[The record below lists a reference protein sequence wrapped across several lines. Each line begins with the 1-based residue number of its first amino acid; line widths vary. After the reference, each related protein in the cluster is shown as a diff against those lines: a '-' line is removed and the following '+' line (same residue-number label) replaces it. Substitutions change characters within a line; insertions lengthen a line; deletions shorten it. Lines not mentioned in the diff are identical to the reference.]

1 MISNWRRY
9 NPYLRYPAVALG
21 VTLLLLVPVAAQWLR
36 FQVSSE
42 TGVLLEGDQRNQA
55 SYERVKGILGDEVVV
70 AVNLR
75 CDDVFSSRGI
85 DAVRRVSEAF
95 ESQPGLLDVKSL
107 THSVRPVR
115 RGLTLEMVPMVSANP
130 DEAELERLRRFALEN
145 PLVRNVMVSP
155 DTRET
160 ILLNTYDRDLSDAS
174 KQAEFAA
181 EIETILEP
189 FRAEG
194 FGFDVLGFPLIEHE
208 LRETLRR
215 DVGRFVPAAVAVLL
229 IILGVTFRSVGI
241 MTLVLLNQLAVMAL
255 LPGMI
260 RLLGFELHVFSIM
273 LFPLLAG
280 IHLALLVH
288 LFGAWQAAHALGGDA
303 DQTMD
308 AALKEVL
315 KPSAFAALTTAIGLG
330 SLTFSEIAPVREF
343 GQLGAAGIGLVFF
356 MSFGPGLALIALI
369 SGRWP
374 RILGRAGQMRTRGQ
388 FGAALEGWVRR
399 RRRWI
404 LGTAGVAGLLS
415 LAGLTQTQTDVR
427 AVDFLNP
434 RSPTREAVERVDA
447 SYGGVNVVQI
457 EVDSGR
463 TNGVNRAEFLRYLDE
478 LQSYASAQPEVTA
491 VYSYAQLLAMLN
503 QIWEGDRPDSFRLP
517 TNPILLGT
525 FTLALRTYPLPFLAT
540 LMDTHSQTAYLI
552 VRSRDMPADRYLEML
567 ARILARANSM
577 RPPEVTVSAAQGIH
591 SVLEADRR
599 ILRSQLKSAGVT
611 LVLMGV
617 VLALLWRSA
626 RLAAVSLFINVL
638 PVAAVLAVAAVVG
651 VSLNSVTIMV
661 AAVCL
666 GIAVDDSVHFITHW
680 REERKGATAP
690 GQALRGTLEAKARPI
705 LCSSLVLIGVF
716 LIFGLSSFPPV
727 VDFGWMAAGSFMGA
741 LMSVLVGLPAILSG
755 VERGRGADSTD
766 RLMGR

>member
-1 MISNWRRY
+1 MTSRWCRH
-9 NPYLRYPAVALG
+9 NPYLRYPALALG
-21 VTLLLLVPVAAQWLR
+21 ITLLLLAPIAADWLK

-70 AVNLR
+70 AINLR
-75 CDDVFSSRGI
+75 CDDVFSAQGI

-115 RGLTLEMVPMVSANP
+115 RGLSLVMIPMVSDNP
-130 DEAELERLRRFALEN
+130 EPAELERLRRFALEN

-155 DTRET
+155 DTRQT
-160 ILLNTYDRDLSDAS
+160 ILLNMYDRDLSTSA
-174 KQAEFAA
+174 KQAAFAA
-181 EIETILEP
+181 EIEAILEP
-189 FRAEG
+189 FREEG
-194 FGFDVLGFPLIEHE
+194 LEFDVLGFPLIEHE

-215 DVGRFVPAAVAVLL
+215 DMGWFVPAAVVVLL
-229 IILGVTFRSVGI
+229 IILAVTFRAPGI
-241 MTLVLLNQLAVMAL
+241 MALVLLNQLAVMAL

-260 RLLGFELHVFSIM
+260 RLLGYELHVFSIM
-273 LFPLLAG
+273 LIPLLAG

-288 LFGAWQAAHALGGDA
+288 LFSAWQTARGAGQDPNATMHLALR
-303 DQTMD
+303 
-308 AALKEVL
+308 EVF

-330 SLTFSEIAPVREF
+330 SLTFGEVAPVREF
-343 GQLGAAGIGLVFF
+343 GLLGAAGIGLVFF
-356 MSFGPGLALIALI
+356 MSFGPGLALLALVARHVP
-369 SGRWP
+369 GFLGKP
-374 RILGRAGQMRTRGQ
+374 RDPKTRAQ
-388 FGAALEGWVRR
+388 FGTTVETWVRHHR
-399 RRRWI
+399 PWL
-404 LGTAGVAGLLS
+404 LGAAGLVGLLS
-415 LAGLTQTQTDVR
+415 IAGLTQTETDVR

-434 RSPTREAVERVDA
+434 SSPTRRAVERLDA

-463 TNGVNRAEFLRYLDE
+463 TNGVNRVEFLRYLDE
-478 LQSYASAQPEVTA
+478 LQQFAFAQPEVTA

-503 QIWEGDRPDSFRLP
+503 QIWEGDRPDSFQLP

-540 LMDTHSQTAYLI
+540 LMDAPSRTAYLI
-552 VRSRDMPADRYLEML
+552 IRSQDMPADRYLELL
-567 ARILARANSM
+567 ARIIDHANAT
-577 RPPEVTVSAAQGIH
+577 RPPEVTVSATQGIH

-599 ILRSQLKSAGVT
+599 ILRSQIRSAGVT
-611 LVLMGV
+611 LVLMAA
-617 VLALLWRSA
+617 VLSLLWRSI
-626 RLAAVSLFINVL
+626 RLAALSLSINVL
-638 PVAAVLAVAAVVG
+638 PVAAVLALSAVFG

-666 GIAVDDSVHFITHW
+666 GIAVDDSVHFLTHW
-680 REERKGATAP
+680 RDERKDETGP
-690 GQALRGTLEAKARPI
+690 GHALRRTLDAKARPI

-727 VDFGWMAAGSFMGA
+727 VDFGWMAAGSFLGA
-741 LMSVLVGLPAILSG
+741 LVSVLVGLPALLCGPGPKLRS
-755 VERGRGADSTD
+755 
-766 RLMGR
+766 

>member
-1 MISNWRRY
+1 MSSRWRRY
-9 NPYLRYPAVALG
+9 NPYLRYPTAALG
-21 VTLLLLVPVAAQWLR
+21 VTLVLLAPVAGHWLR

-42 TGVLLEGDQRNQA
+42 TGVLLDGDQRNRA
-55 SYERVKGILGDEVVV
+55 SYERVKDILGDEAVV

-75 CDDVFSSRGI
+75 CDGVFSPRGI
-85 DAVRRVSEAF
+85 DAVRRVSDAF
-95 ESQPGLLDVKSL
+95 QSQPGLLDVKSL

-115 RGLTLEMVPMVSANP
+115 RGLSLEMVPMVSEDP
-130 DEAELERLRRFALEN
+130 DQAELDRLRQFALEN

-155 DTRET
+155 DTRQT
-160 ILLNTYDRDLSDAS
+160 ILLNAYARDLSTPAL
-174 KQAEFAA
+174 QAAFAA
-181 EIETILEP
+181 EIEAILEP

-194 FGFDVLGFPLIEHE
+194 LEFDVLGFPLIEHE

-215 DVGRFVPAAVAVLL
+215 DVVRFVPAAAAVLL
-229 IILGVTFRSVGI
+229 IILGVTFRSTGI

-255 LPGMI
+255 LPGMV
-260 RLLGFELHVFSIM
+260 RLLGYDLHVFSIM

-288 LFGAWQAAHALGGDA
+288 LFGAWQAAREPGAGADA
-303 DQTMD
+303 TMD
-308 AALKEVL
+308 LALKEVL
-315 KPSAFAALTTAIGLG
+315 KPSAFAALTTAIGLS
-330 SLTFSEIAPVREF
+330 SLTFSEVAPVREF

-356 MSFGPGLALIALI
+356 MSFGPGLAVLELV
-369 SGRWP
+369 SRRWP
-374 RILGRAGQMRTRGQ
+374 GMLGKSSKLRARSQSGD
-388 FGAALEGWVRR
+388 AIEGWVRR
-399 RRRWI
+399 HRPWL
-404 LGTAGVAGLLS
+404 LGAAGMVGLVS
-415 LAGLTQTQTDVR
+415 AVGITQIKTDVR
-427 AVDFLNP
+427 AVDFLSP
-434 RSPTREAVERVDA
+434 RSPTRQAVERVNA

-463 TNGVNRAEFLRYLDE
+463 TNGVNRGEFLRYLDE
-478 LQSYASAQPEVTA
+478 LQTFASAQPEVTA

-525 FTLALRTYPLPFLAT
+525 FTVALQTYPLPFLAT
-540 LMDTHSQTAYLI
+540 LMDAQSRTAYLI
-552 VRSRDMPADRYLEML
+552 VRSRDMPADRYLELL
-567 ARILARANSM
+567 AGILAFADST

-599 ILRSQLKSAGVT
+599 ILRSQVKSAGAT

-617 VLALLWRSA
+617 VLALLWRSV
-626 RLAAVSLFINVL
+626 RLAVLSLFINVL
-638 PVAAVLAVAAVVG
+638 PVAAVLALAAVAG
-651 VSLNSVTIMV
+651 ISLNSVTIMV

-680 REERKGATAP
+680 RDERMNGTDP
-690 GQALRGTLEAKARPI
+690 RHALRRTLDAKTRPI

-727 VDFGWMAAGSFMGA
+727 VAFGWLAAGAFAGA
-741 LMSVLVGLPAILSG
+741 LISVLVGLPALLC
-755 VERGRGADSTD
+755 EPD
-766 RLMGR
+766 RMRKSDTGKSSV